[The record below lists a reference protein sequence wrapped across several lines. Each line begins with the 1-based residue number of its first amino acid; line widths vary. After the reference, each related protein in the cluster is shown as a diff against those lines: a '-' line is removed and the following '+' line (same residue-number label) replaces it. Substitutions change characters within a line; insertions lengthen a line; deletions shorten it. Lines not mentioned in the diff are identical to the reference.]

1 MMLQQGA
8 LDTIYDNV
16 LHRHLKDADLFF
28 VHNST
33 KDEWN
38 KRMAFKAKSATPQL
52 WRADT
57 GSIQS
62 IHAFE
67 TVGDSTFIALSLH
80 PDESIF
86 VVFPKQCKYADKV
99 EPDFEV
105 EHET

>member
-1 MMLQQGA
+1 MMLQQGV

-67 TVGDSTFIALSLH
+67 TDGDSTFITLSLH
-80 PDESIF
+80 PDESVF
-86 VVFPKQCKYADKV
+86 VVFPRQCKYADKV
-99 EPDFEV
+99 EPDLK
-105 EHET
+105 